1 MLMPDT
7 RPMLEVAW
15 APFLGA
21 ISIAFEESD
30 DESITSLCMDA
41 FYYVIKVAAP
51 QEMETVRDAF
61 LTSLAKATH
70 LHMPIGKMH
79 QKRGEAFKT
88 LLNVALQCGNHLHF
102 MRMKFIFLFIFLL
115 LLRNAYGASSTILAQ
130 QHQQQENV
138 KLGFS
143 PGNHFSQFPVGK

>member
-21 ISIAFEESD
+21 ISIAFEDSD
-30 DESITSLCMDA
+30 DESITSLRMDA

-88 LLNVALQCGNHLHF
+88 LLNVALQCGNPLHF

-115 LLRNAYGASSTILAQ
+115 LLLTCADLSLKIFFRGGEKKKIKTKKRQRNRD
-130 QHQQQENV
+130 V
-138 KLGFS
+138 
-143 PGNHFSQFPVGK
+143 